1 MNKTEFIEKLQKELN
16 YKKEQ
21 CVIINDIM
29 EETSLFGKRSK
40 DKMISDFISRL
51 HVTNSEANRIYE
63 VSMNIITTEIKNK
76 VKHPFRNQD

>member
-1 MNKTEFIEKLQKELN
+1 MNKTEFIEKLQKELK

-40 DKMISDFISRL
+40 DKMINDFISRL

-76 VKHPFRNQD
+76 LKHPFKNQD